1 MSLNFACMAI
11 MVKYVSLVKD
21 KGLGIDDQL
30 TVEQSTAI
38 LAEAMTIAGRFHTTK
53 ISLNMPV
60 NNFVGDLMGDSKY
73 RVHITKCCAGLTESL
88 MLAGYSLD
96 IGDNGMLVYKIG

>member
-1 MSLNFACMAI
+1 
-11 MVKYVSLVKD
+11 MVT
-21 KGLGIDDQL
+21 L
-30 TVEQSTAI
+30 TKEQF
-38 LAEAMTIAGRFHTTK
+38 LEVMTIAGRFYTTK

-60 NNFVGDLMGDSKY
+60 NNFIGDLGNSKY

-96 IGDNGMLVYKIG
+96 IEDGGMLVYKIG

>member
-1 MSLNFACMAI
+1 MST
-11 MVKYVSLVKD
+11 
-21 KGLGIDDQL
+21 L
-30 TVEQSTAI
+30 TKEQF
-38 LAEAMTIAGRFHTTK
+38 LEVMTIAGRFHTTK

-60 NNFVGDLMGDSKY
+60 NNFVGDLMGDNTKY

-96 IGDNGMLVYKIG
+96 ISDEGMLVYKIG

>member
-1 MSLNFACMAI
+1 MAI

-38 LAEAMTIAGRFHTTK
+38 LAEAMTTFAE
-53 ISLNMPV
+53 
-60 NNFVGDLMGDSKY
+60 DLDKKL
-73 RVHITKCCAGLTESL
+73 RVDRKR
-88 MLAGYSLD
+88 D
-96 IGDNGMLVYKIG
+96 